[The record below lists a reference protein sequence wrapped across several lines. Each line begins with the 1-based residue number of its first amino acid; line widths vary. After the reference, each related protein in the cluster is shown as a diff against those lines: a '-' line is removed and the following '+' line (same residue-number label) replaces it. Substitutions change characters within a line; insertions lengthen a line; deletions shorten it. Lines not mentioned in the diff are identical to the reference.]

1 MIIRDPE
8 NNIMILSLLEQL
20 WNYSYSDF
28 KMKKDL
34 FRIIPGIPWQT
45 TAKAS
50 LSIWEGFPS
59 LISIFFQ
66 SSHDLVHS
74 SFIPK
79 VFVELEVQLGLKIHW
94 IESHLELWL
103 CTYDFDLNERLLLD
117 GFEEEFE
124 ARQDTRRNH
133 KYCCT
138 QQSQTCQNI
147 FCVQQNVTADVHLGG
162 GIS

>member
-94 IESHLELWL
+94 IESHSSVIECISSRREEAFLSLSWQEHKHQTKQKQWQK
-103 CTYDFDLNERLLLD
+103 YDLLNR
-117 GFEEEFE
+117 
-124 ARQDTRRNH
+124 
-133 KYCCT
+133 
-138 QQSQTCQNI
+138 
-147 FCVQQNVTADVHLGG
+147 
-162 GIS
+162 